1 MSRLSYRDAVSRAI
15 ARAIDA
21 YYQSFPGGQE
31 AELVGRVFQEYLNHF
46 RRALWGSENVTDFLA
61 AVEGTIGS
69 LPDWVKK
76 DLLQP

>member
-1 MSRLSYRDAVSRAI
+1 LSRLSYRDAISRAI

-21 YYQSFPGGQE
+21 YYQSSPGGRE
-31 AELVGRVFQEYLNHF
+31 AELVGRVFQEYMTCF
-46 RRALWGSENVTDFLA
+46 RRMLWGSENIADFIA